1 MRKYC
6 EEINND
12 DRRRFRRVMKVRF
25 RVFVKFDTRNS
36 RLEHRIAD
44 DGRVKNADRE
54 KQDFNSAIIL
64 VIETK

>member
-1 MRKYC
+1 MM
-6 EEINND
+6 IVVV
-12 DRRRFRRVMKVRF
+12 FRRVMKVRF